1 MTINPI
7 FESSARRRMRMRR
20 TSVVLTA
27 YLAALLVFAVC
38 ELGPFFGQGVGVE
51 RMRLGAECYIWMT
64 AIQFFMILMVAPAL
78 SAGSVAGERER
89 QTFDLLLVT
98 GVGVRRIVLGKLA
111 ENLAFLVLMIL
122 CSAPVMGLVLLT
134 GGVSALS
141 VLTTLAYLAVIA
153 LAALSVGM
161 VMSVIFRRT
170 LVAVIASY
178 LAIFVLGA
186 GTWAL
191 AKHGPLAATYTY
203 RGLEALAKAGT
214 PEVLRSLPVTI
225 LLNPAVGLVMLLA
238 GQTGILHTTMQYTL
252 RLYDIYSACKIAGF
266 TTVAWVSLGAVA
278 LAALL
283 LIALA
288 CLLLQAQTG
297 AWRGRRKRS
306 A

>member
-38 ELGPFFGQGVGVE
+38 ELSLFFGQGVGVE
-51 RMRLGAECYIWMT
+51 RMRLGVECYIWLT
-64 AIQFFMILMVAPAL
+64 AIQFFMILLVAPAL
-78 SAGSVAGERER
+78 SAGSVSGERER

-111 ENLAFLVLMIL
+111 ESLAFLGLMIL
-122 CSAPVMGLVLLT
+122 CSVPVMGLVLVT
-134 GGVSALS
+134 GGVS
-141 VLTTLAYLAVIA
+141 VIDVMTTLLYLAVIA

-191 AKHGPLAATYTY
+191 AKHGPLAAAYTY
-203 RGLEALAKAGT
+203 RGLEALAKVGT
-214 PEVLRSLPVTI
+214 PEALRSLPVTI

-238 GQTGILHTTMQYTL
+238 GQTGILHTTMEYTM
-252 RLYDIYSACKIAGF
+252 RLYDIYSACRITGF
-266 TTVAWVSLGAVA
+266 TAVAWVSLGAVT

-288 CLLLQAQTG
+288 CLLLHVQTG
-297 AWRGRRKRS
+297 AWHGRRKR
-306 A
+306 